1 MCSSDSQGAVAHLRD
16 AVGRSMDDA
25 AGRQVLWPKRV
36 LRARGGNGGGH
47 PELLAGQVSTE
58 Q

>member
-36 LRARGGNGGGH
+36 LRAHGGNGGGH